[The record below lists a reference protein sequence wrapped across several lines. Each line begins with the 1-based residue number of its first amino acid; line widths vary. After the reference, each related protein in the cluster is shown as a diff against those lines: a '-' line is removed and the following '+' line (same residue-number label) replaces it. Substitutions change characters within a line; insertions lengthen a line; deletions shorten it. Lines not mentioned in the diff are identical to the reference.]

1 VQVTKRTQDKNR
13 GQCSHASAAWKF
25 IEREVGQQTTG
36 GYGCS
41 VLPTRGCLMMN
52 NASAGIV
59 RRFSPEPERWD
70 SVVTLPNSRLASHAG
85 SDRHR
90 VRIDTMAAQSSRRVK

>member
-1 VQVTKRTQDKNR
+1 
-13 GQCSHASAAWKF
+13 
-25 IEREVGQQTTG
+25 
-36 GYGCS
+36 
-41 VLPTRGCLMMN
+41 MMN

-90 VRIDTMAAQSSRRVK
+90 VRIDTMAAQSSGRVK